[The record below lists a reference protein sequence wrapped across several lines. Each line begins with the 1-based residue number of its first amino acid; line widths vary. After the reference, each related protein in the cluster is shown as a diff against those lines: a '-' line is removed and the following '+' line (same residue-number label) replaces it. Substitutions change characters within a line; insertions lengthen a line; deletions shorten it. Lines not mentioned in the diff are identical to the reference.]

1 MKLILRADVD
11 PLGRLREIVTVKP
24 GYGRNFLLP
33 KGLAMPATKAN
44 LKQFEL
50 ERKKLEAK
58 ADALRAEAKELA
70 EKLTAAPLVI
80 NVRVGDNDKLYGSVT
95 SANIGDALEE
105 KGIEIDR
112 RKIVVGDPIRALG
125 EYTLEV
131 RLHPDVHAELVVH
144 VLRMGQTELE
154 VPEEVAVSEED
165 MAEAEAVI
173 AESVEEEA
181 AEETVEETA
190 EDTGAEQDAEQ
201 PEE

>member
-11 PLGRLREIVTVKP
+11 PLGRLGEIVTVKP

-154 VPEEVAVSEED
+154 GPEEVAVSEED